1 MKAILERQE
10 LPKAKYDTEKSQTA
24 NVLLTLFLGPI
35 GLFYATPSCALILII
50 GPLLLMFVFVQRIPE
65 ILSSQVS
72 FTIFLSKYL
81 IIMIPLTWL
90 FSLILGCI
98 EVNKH
103 NKRVSAK
110 REMREQDR
118 HIEQLEAIE
127 KTRQAPREVDNQQTD
142 DTESRSENPYY

>member
-90 FSLILGCI
+90 LSLILGCI

-118 HIEQLEAIE
+118 PHRTVRGNREDQTSA
-127 KTRQAPREVDNQQTD
+127 KGGRQPTNGRYGITF
-142 DTESRSENPYY
+142 